1 MNKRMREL
9 LKTLD
14 IPENAMFERD
24 ADSVVKSVNEKLN
37 QSPPEL
43 ALFKAQRV
51 ARRVAVICAV
61 ILALALTALAVSSS
75 VNVDLLKL
83 YFLGDSSYME
93 RYVDRPE
100 LSLTDGRYR
109 FTVDQALVTQT
120 QAMAVFTVE
129 ALTEET
135 EEELKDLSMSLA
147 FDFKFADLSD
157 YAQGGSSGT
166 SELWHLRTDTSR
178 TWTVTADIDNPDLKP
193 MKMIFYPLRGKR
205 TVIVEAK
212 GDIESF
218 EFDLAGQPIG
228 DGHIVLTPTG
238 ITLDRWMPNHNDSY
252 LENSEAFFRMKDG
265 EIKSFN
271 QLFVNRNRTS
281 QTLNAEIPVL
291 YQLRAIPREILDLSQ
306 IESVIVAGLEYK
318 LRDPG
323 TPAEAEIPE
332 RLRPFPVK
340 IDGDYLEIEDIF
352 EHLGAD
358 TERKGNKLTVRY
370 NGIEAVI
377 TAGATEVELNGIPVS
392 LSMPAKLDGDG
403 KMLVCW
409 DFTYSCI
416 ELNIAADSFDV
427 PQNEMTFTLY
437 P

>member
-9 LKTLD
+9 LKSLD
-14 IPENAMFERD
+14 IPESAIFERN
-24 ADSVVKSVNEKLN
+24 ADSVIDSVNKKLN
-37 QSPPEL
+37 QRPPEM
-43 ALFKAQRV
+43 ALFKAQRMV
-51 ARRVAVICAV
+51 RRIAVICAV
-61 ILALALTALAVSSS
+61 ILALALTVLAVSSG

-135 EEELKDLSMSLA
+135 EEELKNLSMSLA

-157 YAQGGSSGT
+157 YAQSGSSGMA
-166 SELWHLRTDTSR
+166 ELDYLRTDTSR
-178 TWTVTADIDNPDLKP
+178 TWTVTADIDNSDLKP

-218 EFDLAGQPIG
+218 EFDLMGQPIG

-238 ITLDRWMPNHNDSY
+238 ITLDRWMPNYTDSY
-252 LENSEAFFRMKDG
+252 LENSETFFRMKDG

-281 QTLNAEIPVL
+281 QTLNSEIPVL
-291 YQLRAIPREILDLSQ
+291 YQLRAIPREILDLSR

-323 TPAEAEIPE
+323 TPTEAEIPE

-352 EHLGAD
+352 KQLDAD
-358 TERKGNKLTVRY
+358 MERKGNKLTVRY
-370 NGIEAVI
+370 DGIEAVI
-377 TAGATEVELNGIPVS
+377 TAGATEVEINGVPVT
-392 LSMPAKLDGDG
+392 LSTSAKLDGDG
-403 KMLVCW
+403 KMLVCQ
-409 DFTYSCI
+409 DFAYSCI
-416 ELNIAADSFDV
+416 ELNISADSFDV
-427 PQNEMTFTLY
+427 PQDEMTFTMY